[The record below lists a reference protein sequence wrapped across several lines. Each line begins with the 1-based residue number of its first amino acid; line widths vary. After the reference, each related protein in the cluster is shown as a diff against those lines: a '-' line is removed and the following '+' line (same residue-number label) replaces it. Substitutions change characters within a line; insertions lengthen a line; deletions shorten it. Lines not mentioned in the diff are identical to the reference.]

1 MTAMRRAWPC
11 LRALLGVAI
20 LAALVWR
27 LGTGAFLDGLRR
39 ILDPIGLIAA
49 LGLGLLTTVFS
60 AARWCLVARRI
71 GLPLPLGVAVADC
84 YLALFLNGVLPGGM
98 LGDVHRALRHGRI
111 AGDIGRGVRAVVLE
125 RTANQVVV
133 LVAGIMALYAEPSL
147 LAVLSQ
153 QAVMTPLAMTSIA
166 LAGGCV
172 AAALTARACRW
183 WTDLR
188 WRQTVATT
196 MADARASLLARD
208 RWPALAVLSAAAL
221 ASNLVLFLV
230 AARISGA
237 TASTPRLLPLVM
249 LAQLAMGLPINVG
262 GWGPREGV
270 AALAFAAAGLT
281 ATLGL
286 TTAVVYGALTFVAS
300 LPGAAILVGR
310 RAWQAPPAVALD
322 RDAQRFGASRDAEA
336 APGDQWREGR

>member
-1 MTAMRRAWPC
+1 MRRAWPW
-11 LRALLGVAI
+11 LRAVLAVAI
-20 LAALVWR
+20 LGTLVWR

-39 ILDPIGLIAA
+39 IVDPAGLLAA

-71 GLPLPLGVAVADC
+71 GLPLPWGSAVADC
-84 YLALFLNGVLPGGM
+84 YRALFLNGVLPGGM
-98 LGDVHRALRHGRI
+98 LGDVHRALRHGRV

-133 LVAGIMALYAEPSL
+133 LVAGITALYAEPSL

-153 QAVMTPLAMTSIA
+153 QAVMTPLAMTTVA
-166 LAGGCV
+166 LGGACV
-172 AAALTARACRW
+172 AVALLARAGRW

-196 MADARASLLARD
+196 MADARVGLLARD
-208 RWPALAVLSAAAL
+208 MWPVLAMLSAAAL
-221 ASNLVLFLV
+221 ASNLILFLV

-237 TASTPRLLPLVM
+237 TAPAAQLLPLLM

-270 AALAFAAAGLT
+270 AALAFGAAGLT
-281 ATLGL
+281 AAQGV

-300 LPGAAILVGR
+300 LPGAAVLLAR
-310 RAWQAPPAVALD
+310 RARRAPAAAPPDSAVL
-322 RDAQRFGASRDAEA
+322 RTSRDAEA
-336 APGDQWREGR
+336 APHDPWRKGR